1 MYHHQMQSSPSPG
14 HHIALTR
21 RIVVQSYCRI
31 VLLWYCLTVVSS
43 PPGGSSKEKSLS
55 VSIDGAGSSAKW
67 NCFRATCGFAGGTA
81 RKDPRGDSNG
91 LVPLSTRKKKQVHQ
105 PVVRP
110 QVELRPLTEEMVA
123 FFASRGISKET
134 LERNKVRISISARR
148 AIGVR
153 LACDWR
159 AIGVRLACDWR
170 AIGVRLTCA

>member
-1 MYHHQMQSSPSPG
+1 M
-14 HHIALTR
+14 
-21 RIVVQSYCRI
+21 
-31 VLLWYCLTVVSS
+31 
-43 PPGGSSKEKSLS
+43 
-55 VSIDGAGSSAKW
+55 SIDGAGSSAKW

-91 LVPLSTRKKKQVHQ
+91 LVPLSARKKKQVHQ

-153 LACDWR
+153 LACDLR
-159 AIGVRLACDWR
+159 AIGVRLACAAAAAAAAVTTIIDTAMR
-170 AIGVRLTCA
+170 KKHHASLTKEANNLTTKQRNKQPHDHT

>member
-1 MYHHQMQSSPSPG
+1 M
-14 HHIALTR
+14 
-21 RIVVQSYCRI
+21 
-31 VLLWYCLTVVSS
+31 
-43 PPGGSSKEKSLS
+43 
-55 VSIDGAGSSAKW
+55 SIDGAGSSAKW

-91 LVPLSTRKKKQVHQ
+91 LVPLSARKKKQVHQ

-159 AIGVRLACDWR
+159 VPH
-170 AIGVRLTCA
+170 VRLTCA

>member
-1 MYHHQMQSSPSPG
+1 
-14 HHIALTR
+14 
-21 RIVVQSYCRI
+21 
-31 VLLWYCLTVVSS
+31 
-43 PPGGSSKEKSLS
+43 

-91 LVPLSTRKKKQVHQ
+91 LVPLSTRKKKQVHH

-153 LACDWR
+153 LACD
-159 AIGVRLACDWR
+159 
-170 AIGVRLTCA
+170 